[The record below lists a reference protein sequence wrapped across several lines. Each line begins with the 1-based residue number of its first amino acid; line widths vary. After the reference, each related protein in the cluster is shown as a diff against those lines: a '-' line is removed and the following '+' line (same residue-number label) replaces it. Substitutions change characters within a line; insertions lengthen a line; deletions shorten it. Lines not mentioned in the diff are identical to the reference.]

1 MTHGHFDHVVNIP
14 EIARRNPDVR
24 VYCTEMPYRTL
35 AGKGVPAGNMR
46 LLRYGDE
53 PDINE
58 FKVTVLHGKHAVLP
72 KATPALLK
80 RILSSE
86 SRGNLPF
93 IMRENR
99 LCRENGETLFYV
111 IRAEGKTVF
120 HMGSMNLRDDVDY
133 PSECDMLL
141 LPYNGWEDSFPPAK
155 AVIERLKPKKVLLHH
170 FDNTFP
176 PVTSEPHLQPLP
188 EEC

>member
-1 MTHGHFDHVVNIP
+1 M
-14 EIARRNPDVR
+14 
-24 VYCTEMPYRTL
+24 L
-35 AGKGVPAGNMR
+35 
-46 LLRYGDE
+46 
-53 PDINE
+53 
-58 FKVTVLHGKHAVLP
+58 
-72 KATPALLK
+72 
-80 RILSSE
+80 
-86 SRGNLPF
+86 
-93 IMRENR
+93 RENR

-176 PVTSEPHLQPLP
+176 PLTQEPHLQPLLEKYGDLIGVP
-188 EEC
+188 GYNVPVEI